1 MPPPDVERE
10 KLKGQLAEIT
20 KRRIAL
26 ARAMTVRRNIFVCT
40 TFADPYMSQELIKET
55 IELQKAATRSGLEYL
70 QISSN
75 KAALETLIQERDGTL
90 QDTIQEYNRANQ
102 EYQNAKEDSKEK
114 LNLSKEKL
122 EESPDNV
129 RETFKKM
136 EEVR

>member
-1 MPPPDVERE
+1 M
-10 KLKGQLAEIT
+10 
-20 KRRIAL
+20 
-26 ARAMTVRRNIFVCT
+26 
-40 TFADPYMSQELIKET
+40 
-55 IELQKAATRSGLEYL
+55 